1 MVTARNCYKYV
12 TFIKPLPFILVA
24 ISYLRFWN
32 HVFTCVSVR
41 LSLAASSWRSW
52 TLRYFC
58 FSNDF
63 SKFWSCESENAVR
76 AFLGFLGN
84 ELYCNWYGFKLLS
97 SSSSSS
103 SWSRC
108 FEAVLKSSG
117 SLLSVPS
124 FLSAIALWVFSAK
137 IWK

>member
-1 MVTARNCYKYV
+1 MLQIHIIHILLYLF
-12 TFIKPLPFILVA
+12 FIT
-24 ISYLRFWN
+24 YRRFWN
-32 HVFTCVSVR
+32 HVLTCVSVR
-41 LSLAASSWRSW
+41 LSLAANSWRSW

-76 AFLGFLGN
+76 AFLGFLGK

-108 FEAVLKSSG
+108 FEAVVKSSG
-117 SLLSVPS
+117 SLLSAPS
-124 FLSAIALWVFSAK
+124 FLSPIALWIFSAIIEK
-137 IWK
+137 KYI